1 MSPSA
6 LTGPSRRSAPA
17 RYSPP
22 AWKPTPGS
30 TRTPARRSIAPTHWR
45 CSRASGQHRRHMRA
59 QHSIRYVTQRAEW
72 SCEASC
78 DSSTSSDALLAQGLL
93 PRENALGQF
102 WSAVLLAEVAEPPL
116 PRSPHAVG
124 AFYPPLGA
132 VPLSPGDHRSYV
144 SRHVANLW
152 I

>member
-6 LTGPSRRSAPA
+6 PTGPSRRSAPA
-17 RYSPP
+17 SYAPP

-30 TRTPARRSIAPTHWR
+30 TRPPARRSIAPTRWR
-45 CSRASGQHRRHMRA
+45 CFRASGQHRRHMRA

-102 WSAVLLAEVAEPPL
+102 WSAVLLDEVAGIEARVRLARRAGDVPDQGTVRLSEQRVVMPEEA
-116 PRSPHAVG
+116 SPNSCG
-124 AFYPPLGA
+124 G
-132 VPLSPGDHRSYV
+132 
-144 SRHVANLW
+144 
-152 I
+152 